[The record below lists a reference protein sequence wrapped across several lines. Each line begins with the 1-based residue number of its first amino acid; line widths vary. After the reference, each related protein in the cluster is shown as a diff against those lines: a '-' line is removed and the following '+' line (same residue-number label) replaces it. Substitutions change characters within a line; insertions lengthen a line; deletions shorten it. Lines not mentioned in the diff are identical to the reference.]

1 MKGAPKYHVNLQY
14 PEGDPHIRSTFGPA
28 PEDEQWPA
36 MQQRSD
42 EHSNSEAYVTSG
54 PGAAYMNDLLTFS

>member
-1 MKGAPKYHVNLQY
+1 MKGAPKYSVNLQY
-14 PEGDPHIRSTFGPA
+14 PVGDPHIRSTFGPA

-42 EHSNSEAYVTSG
+42 SHSNSE
-54 PGAAYMNDLLTFS
+54 